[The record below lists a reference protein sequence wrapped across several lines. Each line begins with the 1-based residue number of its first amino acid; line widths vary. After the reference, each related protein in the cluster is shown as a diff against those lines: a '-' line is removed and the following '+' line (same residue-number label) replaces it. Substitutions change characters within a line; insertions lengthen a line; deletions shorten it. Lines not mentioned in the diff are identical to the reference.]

1 MNLDDPKRLSA
12 FRSGRIA
19 TTADPELTAIVH
31 RVANPAEAPIAL
43 VSLVMDRVQYF
54 RAAVG
59 LPTELALASATN
71 RCDSFCQFVVQEEA
85 LFVVE
90 DAPNDRRVPQALV
103 ERYGVTAYAG
113 APLWVDGQV
122 LGSLCVLDVKPRT
135 FSAQFLDTLTRSA
148 SEASARLEQIAS
160 GANEP
165 QRAPLETPDVR
176 AAASSIVQQLTN
188 MQAAANL
195 GTPLM
200 NTLAEIPRESWS
212 VDLLGQHADQIGE
225 AAAFYRALTRK
236 LDRLQAAV
244 QTLAYASASSGPQES
259 TRRLTQDVYALGR
272 NLAEGLA
279 FVRVVEALADG
290 ALTAGETGR
299 TLSVLHVALGFGS
312 DLRAS
317 IEISLEEARRVAT
330 SLDSA
335 GGTL

>member
-1 MNLDDPKRLSA
+1 MKLDDPKRLAA
-12 FRSGRIA
+12 FRTGRIA
-19 TTADPELTAIVH
+19 TTEDSELTAIVH
-31 RVANPAEAPIAL
+31 RIAKEADAPIAL

-59 LPTELALASATN
+59 LPSELALASATN
-71 RCDSFCQFVVQEEA
+71 RCDSFCQFVVQEES

-90 DAPNDRRVPQALV
+90 DAPHDLRVPQALV

-135 FSAQFLDTLTRSA
+135 FTPGFLDSLIRSA
-148 SEASARLEQIAS
+148 AEASKRLEQIAS
-160 GANEP
+160 GAIRPRSIP
-165 QRAPLETPDVR
+165 QEAVNVR
-176 AAASSIVQQLTN
+176 GLASSIVKHLTS

-200 NTLAEIPRESWS
+200 NELAAIPRESWS
-212 VDLLGQHADQIGE
+212 VELVEQHAEQIGD
-225 AAAFYRALTRK
+225 AAAFYRALTRQ
-236 LDRLQAAV
+236 LDRVQGTV
-244 QTLAYASASSGPQES
+244 QTLAIASASSEPGSAVEN
-259 TRRLTQDVYALGR
+259 LTQDIYQLGR

-279 FVRVVEALADG
+279 FVRVIEALADG
-290 ALTAGETGR
+290 ALSTGEASR

-317 IEISLEEARRVAT
+317 LAIATEEAYRLE
-330 SLDSA
+330 SNIYSA
-335 GGTL
+335 GGAL